1 MLVKADQNKVS
12 CISSVP
18 CISLLFF
25 YALDIPLSQEQLQA
39 LSEGK
44 LPDVLCCLGTTGRA
58 EDLVQELLFSMGKE
72 GGLSGF
78 GLHIKADAEG
88 SPGFVQP
95 AMLFLQ
101 VQSTEP

>member
-1 MLVKADQNKVS
+1 M
-12 CISSVP
+12 P
-18 CISLLFF
+18 C
-25 YALDIPLSQEQLQA
+25 
-39 LSEGK
+39 
-44 LPDVLCCLGTTGRA
+44 VLCCLGTIGRA
-58 EDLVQELLFSMGKE
+58 GDLVQELLFSMGKG